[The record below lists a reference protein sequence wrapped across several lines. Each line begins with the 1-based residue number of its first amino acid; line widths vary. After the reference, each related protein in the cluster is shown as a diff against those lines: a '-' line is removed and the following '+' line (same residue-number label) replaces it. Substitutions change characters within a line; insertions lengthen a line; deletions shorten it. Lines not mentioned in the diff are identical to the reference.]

1 MWQQDTLSTKGFA
14 RPASTIQSGNHQQ
27 RQYLLYLCLQALD
40 RWEERLE
47 ALFEGRPYD
56 ELDATLTDTLSQ
68 FPVDIQPFRWA
79 GCGAL
84 VGCIVRAGVSVA
96 AGYKLIQTDR
106 VTMRACACA
115 Q

>member
-1 MWQQDTLSTKGFA
+1 MLAPVGGSWTLCPLQLISALTLSTMPS
-14 RPASTIQSGNHQQ
+14 RSHQQ
-27 RQYLLYLCLQALD
+27 YENHLHLCLQALD

-79 GCGAL
+79 GVL
-84 VGCIVRAGVSVA
+84 LQDIDV
-96 AGYKLIQTDR
+96 
-106 VTMRACACA
+106 
-115 Q
+115 